1 MQCRSEYMSHAAFLV
16 RPQLTLVREIKLPE
30 PEGNQILVRLQ
41 GCGICDSNLSLWE
54 GRPWFVYPREAG
66 APGHEGWGI
75 VEAVGAAVTD
85 IEIGQRVAMLSGH
98 AYAEFDIAPRDR
110 VIALPE
116 ELDDEPFPAD
126 SCGRAVSIFQRS
138 GIRCGHSVAIMGD
151 GLVELLL
158 AQLAADA
165 GAHVVVL
172 SERADALQLAE
183 SMDADQT
190 LEITYDGQ
198 DRRRAMELSAGR
210 GFDCVIELT
219 GIQRKL
225 ELATAIVAEDAPL
238 VIEANPT
245 DLRGT
250 CAPWWDGRDIRIIH
264 AQEPSMSRRIADVQT
279 AIEAALLGRLD
290 PFPLLT
296 HTVPLDALDQG
307 FRMLRERPAGFVK
320 ALMINE
326 RAA

>member
-1 MQCRSEYMSHAAFLV
+1 MSRAAFLV
-16 RPQLTLVREIKLPE
+16 RPQLTLVREIKLSK
-30 PEGNQILVRLQ
+30 PEGNQVLVRLQ
-41 GCGICDSNLSLWE
+41 GCGICESNLSVWE

-75 VEAVGAAVTD
+75 VEAVGDAVTD
-85 IEIGQRVAMLSGH
+85 IDVGERVAMLSGH

-126 SCGRAVSIFQRS
+126 SCGRAISIFHRS
-138 GIRCGHSVAIMGD
+138 GIRSGHSVAIVGD

-165 GAHVVVL
+165 GAYVVML
-172 SERADALQLAE
+172 SDRSDALQLAE

-190 LEITYDGQ
+190 LEMTNDGQ

-219 GIQRKL
+219 GRERML
-225 ELATAIVAEDAPL
+225 ELATAIVAENASL
-238 VIEANPT
+238 VTDANPS
-245 DLRGT
+245 DVRRLR
-250 CAPWWDGRDIRIIH
+250 APSWDGRDIQLIH
-264 AQEPSMSRRIADVQT
+264 GHEPSMTRRIADVQK

-296 HTVPLDALDQG
+296 HTVSLNALDQG
-307 FRMLRERPAGFVK
+307 FHMLRQRPAGFVK
-320 ALMINE
+320 ALMVNE
-326 RAA
+326 KAA

>member
-1 MQCRSEYMSHAAFLV
+1 MGHAAFLV
-16 RPQLTLVREIKLPE
+16 RPQLTLVREIKLPR
-30 PEGNQILVRLQ
+30 PEGHQVLVRLQ
-41 GCGICDSNLSLWE
+41 GCGICDSNLSVWE

-75 VEAVGAAVTD
+75 VEAVGARVTD
-85 IEIGQRVAMLSGH
+85 IDVGQRVAMLSGH

-110 VIALPE
+110 VIPLPE

-126 SCGRAVSIFQRS
+126 SFGRAMSIFQRS
-138 GIRCGHSVAIMGD
+138 GIRSGQSVAIVGD

-165 GAHVVVL
+165 GAHVLML
-172 SERADALQLAE
+172 SDRADALRLAE
-183 SMDADQT
+183 SMDADQV
-190 LEITYDGQ
+190 LEITHDGQ

-219 GIQRKL
+219 GSQRTL
-225 ELATAIVAEDAPL
+225 ELATAIVAEDASL
-238 VIEANPT
+238 VVDANPT
-245 DLRGT
+245 DVRRI
-250 CAPWWDGRDIRIIH
+250 CAPRWDGRDIRIIH
-264 AQEPSMSRRIADVQT
+264 AQEPSMSRRIADVQN

-296 HTVPLDALDQG
+296 HTVPLNALDQG
-307 FRMLRERPAGFVK
+307 FRMLGERPAGFVK
-320 ALMINE
+320 ALMVNE